1 MLNTNIINT
10 FVDSANPEIADK
22 LSEVLKKHLTKIN
35 DLTTEAMRASLDEP
49 DPEKSLKILQLK
61 KKYANKEI
69 INLYNLLITLY
80 KSDKF
85 IASAGADKCKERIEY
100 FEESIRRM
108 NEEIEGTH

>member
-10 FVDSANPEIADK
+10 FADSANPEIADK

-35 DLTTEAMRASLDEP
+35 DLTTEAMKASLDEP
-49 DPEKSLKILQLK
+49 DPEKSLKTLQLK
-61 KKYANKEI
+61 KKDANKEI
-69 INLYNLLITLY
+69 INLYNLLIDLY